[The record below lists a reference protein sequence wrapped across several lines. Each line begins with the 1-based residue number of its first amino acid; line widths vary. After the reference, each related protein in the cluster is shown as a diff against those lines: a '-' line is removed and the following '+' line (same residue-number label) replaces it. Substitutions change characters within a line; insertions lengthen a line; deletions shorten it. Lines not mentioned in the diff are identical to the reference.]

1 MILKTITAESNAP
14 TLRSRS
20 GLAAVGPLG
29 LQYETMGKVKTRDEM
44 IRVRFTTD
52 ELAVARARAKA
63 EGVPVSTYLRRLAIT
78 TRLAPEESEARVKR
92 ALAAFGSLSSGE
104 ADELRG
110 NVRDVREGWAR
121 GRS

>member
-1 MILKTITAESNAP
+1 
-14 TLRSRS
+14 
-20 GLAAVGPLG
+20 
-29 LQYETMGKVKTRDEM
+29 MGKAKIREEM

-52 ELAVARARAKA
+52 ELAIARARAKS
-63 EGVPVSTYLRRLAIT
+63 EGVPVSTYLRRLAVT
-78 TRLAPEESEARVKR
+78 TRLAPGESEARIKR
-92 ALAAFGSLSSGE
+92 ALAAFGSLSSGD